1 MATSRIIHG
10 LDELRALSGAEAGVS
25 SWHTVTQ
32 DMINQFASLTGDQQW
47 IHSDPARC
55 AAESPFHTTIAHGF
69 LTVALLSELSREA
82 VDVQGDF
89 KLRINYGFN
98 RLRFPAPVPSGSRI
112 RAHFAVGKIEDTTV
126 TWLVTVE
133 VENSSK
139 PALAAEWLIR
149 YA

>member
-1 MATSRIIHG
+1 MATPRIIHG
-10 LDELRALSGAEAGVS
+10 LDELRALSGAEAGLS
-25 SWHTVTQ
+25 PWHTITQ
-32 DMINQFASLTGDQQW
+32 DMINDFASLTGDRQW
-47 IHSDPARC
+47 IHIDPTRC

-69 LTVALLSELSREA
+69 LTVSLLSELSREA

-98 RLRFPAPVPSGSRI
+98 RLRFPAPVPSGARI
-112 RAHFAVGKIEDTTV
+112 RARLRVGKIEDTTV

-133 VENSSK
+133 VEGASK

>member
-1 MATSRIIHG
+1 MPTQRVIHG
-10 LDELRALSGAEAGVS
+10 LDELRALTGAEAGVS
-25 SWHTVTQ
+25 PWHTVTQ
-32 DMINQFASLTGDQQW
+32 DMINQFAALTGDQQW
-47 IHSDPARC
+47 IHTDPARC

-69 LTVALLSELSREA
+69 LTVSLLSDLSREA

-98 RLRFPAPVPSGSRI
+98 RLRFPAPVPSGARI
-112 RAHFAVGKIEDTTV
+112 RARLSVGKVEDTTV

-133 VENSSK
+133 VEGSSK

>member
-1 MATSRIIHG
+1 MASPRILHS
-10 LDELRALSGAEAGVS
+10 LDELRALTGSEAGVS
-25 SWHTVTQ
+25 PWRTVTQ
-32 DMINQFASLTGDQQW
+32 DMINEFATLTGDQQW
-47 IHSDPARC
+47 IHTDPARC

-69 LTVALLSELSREA
+69 LTVSLLSELSRQA
-82 VDVQGDF
+82 VDVRGDF

-98 RLRFPAPVPSGSRI
+98 RLRFPAPVPSGARI

-133 VENSSK
+133 VEGASK